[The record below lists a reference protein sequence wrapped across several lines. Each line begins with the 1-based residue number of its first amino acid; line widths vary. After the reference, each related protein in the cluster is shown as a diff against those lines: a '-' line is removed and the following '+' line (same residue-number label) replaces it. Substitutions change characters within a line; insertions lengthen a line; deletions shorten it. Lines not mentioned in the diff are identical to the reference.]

1 MANLSQEKRL
11 KMLEFLN
18 TLKEEHKDNDE
29 ALKAIY
35 EIENEIT
42 SKKYGLVWEEH
53 EENVDMQ
60 MKTHVPVF
68 TEIKER
74 EIIGDENNPNFNFLL
89 EGDNLHSLKLLEKTH
104 KGKIDVIYIDPPYN
118 RGSNDFIYDDDFVD
132 TEDSFKHS
140 KWLSFMS
147 QRLKIGRELISNRG
161 VIFISIDDNEYSQLK
176 LLCDDIFGP
185 RNFLGTY
192 IKQSKVGGG
201 NDSKFIVSEHEYCLV
216 YSKKVDEALP
226 MSIKHDDHYLKRY
239 KEQDKNG
246 RYFWDTFARPGL
258 KNPIVYDIEAP
269 DGTII
274 NNG

>member
-1 MANLSQEKRL
+1 
-11 KMLEFLN
+11 
-18 TLKEEHKDNDE
+18 
-29 ALKAIY
+29 
-35 EIENEIT
+35 
-42 SKKYGLVWEEH
+42 
-53 EENVDMQ
+53 
-60 MKTHVPVF
+60 
-68 TEIKER
+68 
-74 EIIGDENNPNFNFLL
+74 
-89 EGDNLHSLKLLEKTH
+89 
-104 KGKIDVIYIDPPYN
+104 PPYN

-216 YSKKVDEALP
+216 YSKKVD
-226 MSIKHDDHYLKRY
+226 
-239 KEQDKNG
+239 
-246 RYFWDTFARPGL
+246 
-258 KNPIVYDIEAP
+258 
-269 DGTII
+269 
-274 NNG
+274 